1 MVKSC
6 AAIGCK
12 KRHGSG
18 ESFNRF
24 PSSKFRQKQWL
35 ASMKLLKP
43 TCPEVCICMFRPLH

>member
-18 ESFNRF
+18 ESFHRF
-24 PSSKFRQKQWL
+24 PDSKFRQNQWL
-35 ASMKLLKP
+35 ASMELLNPPVLKRA
-43 TCPEVCICMFRPLH
+43 VVYNIW